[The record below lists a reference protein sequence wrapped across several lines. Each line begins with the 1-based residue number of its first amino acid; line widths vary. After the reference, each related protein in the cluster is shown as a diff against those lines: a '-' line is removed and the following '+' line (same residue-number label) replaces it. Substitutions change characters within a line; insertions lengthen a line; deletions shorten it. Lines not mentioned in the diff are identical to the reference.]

1 MATLEMRSLA
11 NKTILIGRPRFQS
24 EYLMEQVGARA
35 GRAVLC
41 PGLDVQ
47 ELPIDP
53 VSPLDEC
60 DVIVFVSPTS
70 VEMGWKN
77 VSELLKV
84 QPSIQIAAVGRSTA
98 DKLNAKGRL
107 VFAPEGQG
115 GADSLV
121 KVMRGNLDLSL
132 STVLVVTAEGG
143 SGRLEHLLEHEGA
156 TVKTHACYHR
166 SDIQDPID
174 TEVLAQLKAG
184 LDGWI
189 VTSRRSIGNIFV
201 QFKGREALLTSAPLF
216 VNHSAVAEKALALG
230 VTTVFVCQ
238 DAGVAMMHS
247 LEDWFSSLDL
257 RQ

>member
-1 MATLEMRSLA
+1 M
-11 NKTILIGRPRFQS
+11 
-24 EYLMEQVGARA
+24 
-35 GRAVLC
+35 
-41 PGLDVQ
+41 
-47 ELPIDP
+47 
-53 VSPLDEC
+53 
-60 DVIVFVSPTS
+60 
-70 VEMGWKN
+70 
-77 VSELLKV
+77 
-84 QPSIQIAAVGRSTA
+84 GRSTA

-247 LEDWFSSLDL
+247 LEDWFLSLDL